1 MEHKV
6 GERFKYRGKT
16 YEVRENKRCIGCAFL
31 DKPFPE
37 CKVKNSS
44 LIEDCTE
51 QARKDR
57 KSVIFVKI
65 ES

>member
-16 YEVRENKRCIGCAFL
+16 YEVRENKRCIGCAFFVEPL
-31 DKPFPE
+31 DE
-37 CKVKNSS
+37 CKMMKCS

-51 QARKDR
+51 QARKDH